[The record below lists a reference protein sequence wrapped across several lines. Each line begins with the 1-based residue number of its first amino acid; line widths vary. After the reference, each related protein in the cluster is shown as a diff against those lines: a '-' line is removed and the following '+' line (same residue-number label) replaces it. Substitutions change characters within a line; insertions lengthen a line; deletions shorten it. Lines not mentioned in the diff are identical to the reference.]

1 MWLTLSLIAVM
12 VIGAVGF
19 ELPIGFLGLT
29 CGLVLAFT
37 SMRHSDTFVSGIS
50 WSTVLLVSGMIVYI
64 SLLTKAGV
72 IDSLSTMAVSIGV
85 PLLVAVVLCYVIGIS
100 SAFASSTALLTA
112 FIPLS
117 IPLLEQSELS
127 ATAVMAALA
136 ISATIVDVSPF
147 STNGALIIANAKG
160 SAARTI
166 WRDLII
172 YGAIVVLLA
181 PLLTWLLLVVSGIM

>member
-1 MWLTLSLIAVM
+1 
-12 VIGAVGF
+12 
-19 ELPIGFLGLT
+19 
-29 CGLVLAFT
+29 
-37 SMRHSDTFVSGIS
+37 
-50 WSTVLLVSGMIVYI
+50 MIVYI

-72 IDSLSTMAVSIGV
+72 IDSLSTMAVSIGI

-160 SAARTI
+160 SAAKTI